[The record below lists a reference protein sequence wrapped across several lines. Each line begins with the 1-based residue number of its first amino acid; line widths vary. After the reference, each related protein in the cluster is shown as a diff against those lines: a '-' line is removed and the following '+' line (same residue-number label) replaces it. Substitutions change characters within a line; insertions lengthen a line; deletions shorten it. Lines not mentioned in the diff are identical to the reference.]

1 MTQEGEHRRSGMRDH
16 EGRSSSYQ
24 GNRERELITLIYV
37 HVEMGALVRCV
48 CKYLS

>member
-1 MTQEGEHRRSGMRDH
+1 MMTQEGEHRRSGMKDH
-16 EGRSSSYQ
+16 EGKFVS
-24 GNRERELITLIYV
+24 RELIYV